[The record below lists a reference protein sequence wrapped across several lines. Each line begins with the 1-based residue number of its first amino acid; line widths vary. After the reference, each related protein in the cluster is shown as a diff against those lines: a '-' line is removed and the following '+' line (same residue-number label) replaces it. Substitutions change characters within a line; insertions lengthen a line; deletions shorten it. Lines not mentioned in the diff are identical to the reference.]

1 MYAILNNDEEH
12 ITGVIE
18 QQTGENLLEKW
29 KSDSFMRKNI

>member
-18 QQTGENLLEKW
+18 QQTGENLEKW